1 MDLQCIL
8 SSSLHSKNSKKYK
21 DHYTNGKNLI
31 KSGYHKLL
39 QTQIFLFFLAENAY
53 SCGCQW
59 NKQEHKLLI
68 SRKSY
73 ATKAIK
79 LEQEEEP
86 LKVVE
91 KKGTVAGAVA
101 LVIGTSIGSGI
112 LALPQKASPAYAG
125 DFFLIEALLLVEI
138 NVNLRRKMRK
148 NEQENE
154 LEVISI
160 RTMAQETLGDWGG
173 TLATITYVFLGYT
186 SMIAYCSKS
195 GEILFHLINLP
206 ESVSGFLFITLFTL
220 LISIGGTRITDRVN
234 QWLTASMI
242 GLLLAIEV
250 VAVVLGGWSGIG
262 WKWELGKSSS
272 YNSRDNFFSVLCAYL
287 GGDLARLRVS
297 VLLGSLVPLLALL
310 IWDAIALGL
319 SAQTNQVVD
328 PVELLMSRGSFS
340 SQCSLAGVVTRLS
353 DRPQSL
359 FMSLNF
365 FQLILAS
372 DNSKSHILEQLW
384 FRQKWSGISFM
395 VEAFSL
401 LAVGTSIIGTLL
413 AFSEFFKE
421 QLQKLS
427 WDSPSTQMS
436 EESEEFSGLSNWW
449 GRNKITFTAMAMVIA
464 PTLFV
469 STTVPDVFS
478 AATDI
483 AGGYC
488 MTMLFGVLPPAMAW
502 ADAPSATGGC

>member
-1 MDLQCIL
+1 M
-8 SSSLHSKNSKKYK
+8 
-21 DHYTNGKNLI
+21 I
-31 KSGYHKLL
+31 KC
-39 QTQIFLFFLAENAY
+39 Y

-91 KKGTVAGAVA
+91 NKKKGTVAGAVA

-112 LALPQKASPAYAG
+112 LALPQKASPAG
-125 DFFLIEALLLVEI
+125 IVPSSISLIVCWGFLLIEALLLVEI

-154 LEVISI
+154 LEIISI

-173 TLATITYVFLGYT
+173 ILATITYVFLGYS

-206 ESVSGFLFITLFTL
+206 ESVSGFLFTALFTL
-220 LISIGGTRITDRVN
+220 LISIGGTRTTDRVN

-250 VAVVLGGWSGIG
+250 VAVVLGGWSGLDG
-262 WKWELGKSSS
+262 SGNWGKVPATIPVII
-272 YNSRDNFFSVLCAYL
+272 FSLVYHDLAPVLCAYL

-328 PVELLMSRGSFS
+328 PVELLMSFFDPGITEAVEDRSRPVYTGWGGHTVITQK
-340 SQCSLAGVVTRLS
+340 SQ
-353 DRPQSL
+353 
-359 FMSLNF
+359 
-365 FQLILAS
+365 
-372 DNSKSHILEQLW
+372 ILEQLW

-427 WDSPSTQMS
+427 WNSPSTQMS

-449 GRNKITFTAMAMVIA
+449 GRNKISFTAMAMVIA

-502 ADAPSATGGC
+502 AVHRQQPEDADREALSSVKPVVFGAGLLACCIVVEQILLDFSAFHP

>member
-1 MDLQCIL
+1 CNYALVPFLL
-8 SSSLHSKNSKKYK
+8 SRKC
-21 DHYTNGKNLI
+21 
-31 KSGYHKLL
+31 
-39 QTQIFLFFLAENAY
+39 Y

-86 LKVVE
+86 LKAVE
-91 KKGTVAGAVA
+91 NKKKGTVAGAVA

-112 LALPQKASPAYAG
+112 LALPQKASPAG
-125 DFFLIEALLLVEI
+125 IVPSSISLIVCWGFLLIEALLLVEI

-154 LEVISI
+154 LEIISI

-173 TLATITYVFLGYT
+173 ILATITYVFLGYT

-206 ESVSGFLFITLFTL
+206 ESVSGFLFTALFTL
-220 LISIGGTRITDRVN
+220 LISIGGTRTTDRVN

-250 VAVVLGGWSGIG
+250 VAVVLGGWSGLDG
-262 WKWELGKSSS
+262 SGNWGKVPATIPVII
-272 YNSRDNFFSVLCAYL
+272 FSLVYHDLAPVLCAYL

-328 PVELLMSRGSFS
+328 PVELLM
-340 SQCSLAGVVTRLS
+340 
-353 DRPQSL
+353 
-359 FMSLNF
+359 
-365 FQLILAS
+365 
-372 DNSKSHILEQLW
+372 
-384 FRQKWSGISFM
+384 RQKWSGISFM

-449 GRNKITFTAMAMVIA
+449 GRNKISFTAMAIVIA

-502 ADAPSATGGC
+502 AVHRQQPEGADREALSSVKPVVFGAGLLACCIVVEQILLDFSVFHP